1 VGTPDGRSSTPSDGD
16 GHGGGAL
23 NPNGLGG
30 AIARKPDALVSD
42 RLVCRGP
49 PIALACSPV
58 LSGYPLISARRQE
71 RELEQLFEAN
81 NRQQQLERLNER
93 RELYLSFR
101 NAAAAM
107 VEELADG
114 GEPRRRYF
122 NVMR

>member
-1 VGTPDGRSSTPSDGD
+1 M
-16 GHGGGAL
+16 
-23 NPNGLGG
+23 
-30 AIARKPDALVSD
+30 
-42 RLVCRGP
+42 
-49 PIALACSPV
+49 
-58 LSGYPLISARRQE
+58 ISARRQE

>member
-1 VGTPDGRSSTPSDGD
+1 
-16 GHGGGAL
+16 
-23 NPNGLGG
+23 
-30 AIARKPDALVSD
+30 
-42 RLVCRGP
+42 
-49 PIALACSPV
+49 V
-58 LSGYPLISARRQE
+58 LSGYPLTSARRQE
-71 RELEQLFEAN
+71 RKLEQLFEAN

-93 RELYLSFR
+93 RELYLYFR

>member
-1 VGTPDGRSSTPSDGD
+1 
-16 GHGGGAL
+16 
-23 NPNGLGG
+23 
-30 AIARKPDALVSD
+30 
-42 RLVCRGP
+42 
-49 PIALACSPV
+49 V

>member
-1 VGTPDGRSSTPSDGD
+1 
-16 GHGGGAL
+16 
-23 NPNGLGG
+23 
-30 AIARKPDALVSD
+30 
-42 RLVCRGP
+42 
-49 PIALACSPV
+49 V
-58 LSGYPLISARRQE
+58 LSGYPLTSARRQE
-71 RELEQLFEAN
+71 RKLEQLFEAN

>member
-1 VGTPDGRSSTPSDGD
+1 M
-16 GHGGGAL
+16 
-23 NPNGLGG
+23 
-30 AIARKPDALVSD
+30 
-42 RLVCRGP
+42 
-49 PIALACSPV
+49 
-58 LSGYPLISARRQE
+58 LSGYPLTSARRQE
-71 RELEQLFEAN
+71 RKLEQLFEAN

>member
-1 VGTPDGRSSTPSDGD
+1 MQLGPCTHFDSGERENAQHDGKPECRQAAYHGGSDGRWQIG
-16 GHGGGAL
+16 
-23 NPNGLGG
+23 
-30 AIARKPDALVSD
+30 
-42 RLVCRGP
+42 
-49 PIALACSPV
+49 
-58 LSGYPLISARRQE
+58 
-71 RELEQLFEAN
+71 AN

-93 RELYLSFR
+93 RELYLYFR

>member
-1 VGTPDGRSSTPSDGD
+1 MT
-16 GHGGGAL
+16 
-23 NPNGLGG
+23 
-30 AIARKPDALVSD
+30 
-42 RLVCRGP
+42 
-49 PIALACSPV
+49 
-58 LSGYPLISARRQE
+58 SARRQE
-71 RELEQLFEAN
+71 RKLEQLFEAN